1 MFRMISASRRAG
13 QSHSPPQKWE
23 DVMNI
28 RNVALAATSA
38 LALLAG
44 AAHAK
49 VNLKL
54 ANALTEDHPTS
65 TALKQFAKEVEDKT
79 EGEVRVR
86 LFLNGVLGDER
97 QVLEQ
102 LQNGAVDITRV
113 SAANLENFNPIYRAF
128 NLPYIFRDQ
137 DHFYS
142 VMGGPIADEV
152 YQATADSGFVGLTF
166 FDSGARSFYTKSKP
180 INTPEDLA
188 GQKIRVINS
197 NVSIRMVELMGGTPT
212 PLPYGE
218 IYTAL
223 QQGVIDGAENNPTA
237 LTIGRHGEVAKFY
250 SQDEHQRIPD
260 FLVIAN
266 ASMEKL
272 SPEQQAIVKEAA
284 VNATAS
290 FRELWDQATA
300 DAITQA
306 EAEGVTFNK
315 PDPAPFRAKVEPLI
329 AEFKADPQIGPLVTK
344 IIDSQ

>member
-1 MFRMISASRRAG
+1 
-13 QSHSPPQKWE
+13 
-23 DVMNI
+23 MNV
-28 RNVALAATSA
+28 RHATFALTSA
-38 LALLAG
+38 LALIAG
-44 AAHAK
+44 TADAR

-65 TALKQFAKEVEDKT
+65 VVLKQFAEEVEEKT
-79 EGEVRVR
+79 GGEVRIR

-97 QVLEQ
+97 EVLEQ
-102 LQNGAVDITRV
+102 LQNGAVDMTRV

-137 DHFYS
+137 DHFYQ
-142 VMGGPIADEV
+142 VMSGPVAEEV
-152 YQATADSGFVGLTF
+152 YQATKDSGFVGLTF
-166 FDSGARSFYTKSKP
+166 FDSGARSFYTKTKA
-180 INTPEDLA
+180 INTPEDLV

-237 LTIGRHGEVAKFY
+237 LTIGRHGEVVKFY
-250 SQDEHQRIPD
+250 SEDEHQRIPD

-266 ASMEKL
+266 ASMDKL
-272 SPEQQAIVKEAA
+272 TDEQKTVVKEAA
-284 VNATAS
+284 VHATET
-290 FRELWDQATA
+290 FRGLWDKAMA
-300 DAITQA
+300 DAVTEA

-315 PDPAPFRAKVEPLI
+315 PDPAPFRAKVQPLI
-329 AEFKADPQIGPLVTK
+329 DEFKADPAIGPLVAK
-344 IIDSQ
+344 IIDAQ

>member
-1 MFRMISASRRAG
+1 M
-13 QSHSPPQKWE
+13 K
-23 DVMNI
+23 I
-28 RNVALAATSA
+28 RHYTFALASA
-38 LALLAG
+38 LALMAG
-44 AAHAK
+44 TAEAR

-54 ANALTEDHPTS
+54 ANALSEDHPTS
-65 TALKQFAKEVEDKT
+65 VALKQFADEVEEKT
-79 EGEVRVR
+79 GGEVKIR
-86 LFLNGVLGDER
+86 LFLNGVLGAER
-97 QVLEQ
+97 EVLEQ

-128 NLPYIFRDQ
+128 NLPYIFRDE
-137 DHFYS
+137 DHFYQ
-142 VMGGPIADEV
+142 VMTGPVADEV
-152 YQATADSGFVGLTF
+152 YQATADSGFTGLTF

-260 FLVIAN
+260 FLVISNAAN
-266 ASMEKL
+266 DKL
-272 SPEQQAIVKEAA
+272 TDEQKVVVKAA
-284 VNATAS
+284 AEHATES
-290 FRELWDQATA
+290 FRDLWNTA
-300 DAITQA
+300 MTEAITQA
-306 EAEGVTFNK
+306 EAEGVAFNK
-315 PDPAPFRAKVEPLI
+315 PDSAAFRARVEPLI
-329 AEFKADPQIGPLVTK
+329 EEFRADPQVGPLLTR